1 MKFLNLN
8 KYVFILNVIF
18 YVFIINTTNASSSE
32 DSLKKIQ
39 YIDSVIKYHKFFP
52 FIKYDINFIEW
63 VNNEAIN
70 SFFTKLSQADKKK
83 IKILHIGDSHVQ
95 AGIGTGRLRDRFQ
108 KHFGYGGRGLVFPFR
123 AANTHSA
130 WNYRTY
136 AEGIWEN
143 SKNVDKDNKFD
154 IGISG
159 VTIYTNDSSA
169 NFKLVFPKNDLH
181 KDFNVLKLF
190 LRISPNSFDLK
201 LKTSSQIDTL
211 FIDCNSQT
219 NNNYIEV
226 KINEISDT
234 LHFFV
239 DKTKPEQNFFEFYGL
254 IIESQ
259 FDNGILYS
267 SAGINGA
274 GYASILKQNLFVE
287 QIDTYKP
294 DMVVID
300 LGGNDFYKQ
309 AFNYSSM
316 EKMLMTIINKIRTA
330 SPNSLIIINS
340 SQNFYRRN
348 YNVAEC
354 KNFSELTRNVA
365 FKNNC
370 VFYDYYRVSGG
381 DKAMLK
387 WLGAK
392 LAKRDKVH
400 LTNEGYHLKAD
411 LFMNAILNSY
421 KIWLNNQYLDSLL
434 AFNFALDSADLVHCF
449 PKNDFRKNTVSKVV
463 ADKKE
468 NKSHFQKITNTGSAV
483 EYTIKKGDNLGSIAE
498 KFDVSV
504 SNLKSWNNLSSNK
517 IIAGKKLIVYSDVKN
532 TPPSTQT
539 NNNSKQIKHK
549 VKSGESLWIIARKY
563 NTTVDN
569 IKKLNNLKND
579 NLKPGIVLIIK

>member
-1 MKFLNLN
+1 
-8 KYVFILNVIF
+8 
-18 YVFIINTTNASSSE
+18 
-32 DSLKKIQ
+32 
-39 YIDSVIKYHKFFP
+39 
-52 FIKYDINFIEW
+52 
-63 VNNEAIN
+63 
-70 SFFTKLSQADKKK
+70 
-83 IKILHIGDSHVQ
+83 
-95 AGIGTGRLRDRFQ
+95 
-108 KHFGYGGRGLVFPFR
+108 
-123 AANTHSA
+123 
-130 WNYRTY
+130 
-136 AEGIWEN
+136 
-143 SKNVDKDNKFD
+143 
-154 IGISG
+154 
-159 VTIYTNDSSA
+159 
-169 NFKLVFPKNDLH
+169 
-181 KDFNVLKLF
+181 
-190 LRISPNSFDLK
+190 
-201 LKTSSQIDTL
+201 
-211 FIDCNSQT
+211 DCNTET

-226 KINEISDT
+226 KLNEISDT

-294 DMVVID
+294 DLVVID

-539 NNNSKQIKHK
+539 NNNSIKTKQIKHK